1 MISAALAG
9 FVAWRMT
16 QRAPVPPAA
25 REGAINLPATTPRL
39 ADIDPGC
46 RGGPRHDDGRSGERS
61 HRLCVT
67 SQWHRST

>member
-25 REGAINLPATTPRL
+25 REGFINPPAMTPRL
-39 ADIDPGC
+39 ADIDARVPG
-46 RGGPRHDDGRSGERS
+46 RPAA
-61 HRLCVT
+61 
-67 SQWHRST
+67 